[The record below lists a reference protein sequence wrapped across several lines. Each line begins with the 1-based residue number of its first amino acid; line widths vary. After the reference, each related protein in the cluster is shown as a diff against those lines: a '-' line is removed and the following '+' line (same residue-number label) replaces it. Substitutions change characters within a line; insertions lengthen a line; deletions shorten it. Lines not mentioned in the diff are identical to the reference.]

1 MTITAAAIRALNVDV
16 DAALLN
22 GMNAANIESVI
33 NWQKVA
39 NQKNASVGKVVY
51 GFTND
56 TPPILNKTV
65 EGYSFAEAAI
75 NSYAITSNRYGRGLK
90 INVDDLKD
98 DKWGLI
104 EAAVRGL
111 GARMTRFPQTL
122 IWDWLKEGD
131 QTTGP
136 ASHLFSGRDMTTA
149 DGVAFF
155 STSHKVNINDASKG
169 TQSNL
174 KTTTALN
181 STNFPTVYAAFINM
195 KDTEGLPLGL
205 MPNVMYVPPA
215 LEYTAAQ
222 VLYATTITTGG
233 VNVFAPEMLARLG
246 RQPIE
251 IVVVPELAGDDTVWY
266 LASKSDNG
274 APCIWQV
281 TEPLGLVPHTDPQV
295 DSVFY
300 DDELEWLAKGRVE
313 VGWGDPRRIIR
324 CEA

>member
-1 MTITAAAIRALNVDV
+1 MFTAAQLRALNVDV

-22 GMNAANIESVI
+22 GMNAANVESVI
-33 NWQKVA
+33 NWQEIA
-39 NQKNASVGKVVY
+39 NQKNASVGKVIY
-51 GFTND
+51 GMSND

-65 EGYSFAEAAI
+65 SGYSFAEAAV

-90 INVDDLKD
+90 ILVDDLKD
-98 DKWGLI
+98 DKWGLYEPVI
-104 EAAVRGL
+104 RGL
-111 GARMTRFPQTL
+111 GARMVRFPQTL
-122 IWDWLKEGD
+122 IWDWVKEGD

-136 ASHLFSGRDMTTA
+136 ASKLFAGRDMTGI

-181 STNFPTVYAAFINM
+181 STNFPTVYSDFLKM

-205 MPNVMYVPPA
+205 MPNKLYVPPA
-215 LEYTAAQ
+215 LEFTAAQ
-222 VLYATTITTGG
+222 VLYASTITTGG
-233 VNVFAPEMLARLG
+233 VNVFSPEMLQRLK
-246 RQPIE
+246 RNPIE
-251 IVVVPELAGDDTVWY
+251 IVVVPELAGDDGIWY

-274 APCIWQV
+274 SPAIWQV
-281 TEPLGLVPHTDPQV
+281 TEPLALVPHVDPQN
-295 DSVFY
+295 DSVFH
-300 DDELEWLAKGRVE
+300 DDEFEWIAKGRVE
-313 VGWGDPRRIIR
+313 VGWGDYRRIIR

>member
-1 MTITAAAIRALNVDV
+1 MITAAAIRALNVDV

-22 GMNAANIESVI
+22 GMNAANVESVI
-33 NWQKVA
+33 NWQEVA
-39 NQKNASVGKVVY
+39 VQKNASVGKVIY
-51 GFTND
+51 GFSND
-56 TPPILNKTV
+56 TPPIKNKTAA
-65 EGYSFAEAAI
+65 GYSFAEAAV

-90 INVDDLKD
+90 ITVDDLKD
-98 DKWGLI
+98 DKFGLFEPI
-104 EAAVRGL
+104 IRGL

-131 QTTGP
+131 QTAGP
-136 ASHLFSGRDMTTA
+136 AGKLFAGRDMTTA

-155 STSHKVNINDASKG
+155 STSHKVNINDAALS

-174 KTTTALN
+174 LTTTALN
-181 STNFPTVYAAFINM
+181 STNFPTVYSAFINM

-205 MPNVMYVPPA
+205 MPNRLYVPPA

-222 VLYATTITTGG
+222 VLYASTITTGG
-233 VNVFAPEMLARLG
+233 VNVFAPEMLQRLK
-246 RQPIE
+246 RNPIE
-251 IVVVPELAGDDTVWY
+251 IVVVPELSGDAGIWY
-266 LASKSDNG
+266 LANKSDNG

-281 TEPLGLVPHTDPQV
+281 TEPLALVPHTDPQA
-295 DSVFY
+295 DNVFY

-313 VGWGDPRRIIR
+313 VGWGDYRRVIR